1 MELHP
6 LPAQRRRIAPIDGPR
21 DGMADRLGNRRLA
34 RQASKEGCDDFWK
47 KASASTLRCVAL
59 DCVAPFER
67 DEIFTG
73 RRIGSGS
80 FSDVYEIKA
89 FQLSRGGCYTPE
101 EQRKREAMARDAD
114 SKYVIK
120 HLKPSL
126 EESERFP
133 AAAYDIS
140 HEAEML
146 SALDH
151 PNVVK
156 IHGICARGHDAFLDG
171 CEGYFIVLERLD
183 TTLDRRLKIW
193 SESRAR
199 AQNPMKLLK
208 RGRVGSSDTEE
219 SPPSFVAKMG
229 MASSLA
235 SAVEYLHSN
244 GILFRDLK
252 PDNVGFDSSG
262 NVRLLDFGLAG
273 VLPPA
278 KAVDNDVFTMSIAGS
293 PRYSSPE
300 VLLQHPYGKGHDVW
314 SFSLVLWELLS
325 LQRPFAGCKDSEE
338 LARTI
343 IWKKERPPLEAKWP
357 R

>member
-1 MELHP
+1 MMALQRHP
-6 LPAQRRRIAPIDGPR
+6 LSTQRRRIAAIDGPR

-89 FQLSRGGCYTPE
+89 FQLSPGGCYTPE

-252 PDNVGFDSSG
+252 VCAASG
-262 NVRLLDFGLAG
+262 QLQVMRLE
-273 VLPPA
+273 
-278 KAVDNDVFTMSIAGS
+278 SIA
-293 PRYSSPE
+293 RQVQYNISSRF
-300 VLLQHPYGKGHDVW
+300 H
-314 SFSLVLWELLS
+314 SFPQSRTTSGLTRAATSACSTLAWLEFC
-325 LQRPFAGCKDSEE
+325 QRQS
-338 LARTI
+338 
-343 IWKKERPPLEAKWP
+343 
-357 R
+357 